1 MRHNREENTKKKA
14 RKAKYIYWFVVV
26 VVVACN
32 DELCFVTF
40 LSINAIISA
49 KTKHI
54 L

>member
-1 MRHNREENTKKKA
+1 MRHNREENKKKKA
-14 RKAKYIYWFVVV
+14 RKAKYIYWFVV

>member
-1 MRHNREENTKKKA
+1 MRHNREENKKKKA
-14 RKAKYIYWFVVV
+14 RKAKYIYWFV